1 MLDNTTASKQL
12 DNSLLTAYDKAA
24 EILRNTDPEI
34 ICIKTGATYSD
45 SSFMVTFL
53 GSDYTINMPQVSFKE
68 QDALLILQ
76 VMILHYFTAAGDET
90 IESKLVS
97 FSSLKGGMFYYHSFK
112 QRVLSK
118 LTSLFVRDEAKLISV
133 VETLGRGQWTGSNY
147 SSKISIFPK
156 LDLLIQLF
164 PGDDEFPSSVNVLF
178 SDNIVN
184 YLPIEDIAFL
194 GGYVLKTLER
204 AVINNTT

>member
-1 MLDNTTASKQL
+1 MIDNTTASKQL
-12 DNSLLTAYDKAA
+12 DNSLLTAYNKAA
-24 EILRNTDPEI
+24 EKLRSADPEI
-34 ICIKTGATYSD
+34 LCLKTGASFRD
-45 SSFMVTFL
+45 SSFLVTFL
-53 GSDYTINMPQVSFKE
+53 GTDYIINMPQVSFKE
-68 QDALLILQ
+68 QNALLILQ
-76 VMILHYFTAAGDET
+76 VMILHYLTAVGDET

-118 LTSLFVRDEAKLISV
+118 LTSLFIRDETKLIGAI
-133 VETLGRGQWTGSNY
+133 ETLGRGQWTGSNF

-184 YLPIEDIAFL
+184 FLRIEDIAFL
-194 GGYVLKTLER
+194 GGYVLKTLEK
-204 AVINNTT
+204 AVGK